1 MKLKELA
8 DKLGARLD
16 PPDADAEVN
25 SVGSIES
32 AVPGQIT
39 FAVSS
44 KFVLQAVAS
53 KASALIVDEKF
64 PALEKP
70 TLRTHN
76 PQFAYARAVELLH
89 VLPQEKRGIHPTAV
103 IDPSARIGANASIG
117 ACVVIGTDVEIGEN
131 CTLLPQVV
139 IYRGGNIGRDFFWH
153 GDGSLRGKCGSW
165 GNVVLHK

>member
-16 PPDADAEVN
+16 PPDADAEIS

-32 AVPGQIT
+32 ALPGQIT

-44 KFVLQAVAS
+44 KFVPLAMAS

-64 PALEKP
+64 PALDRP
-70 TLRTHN
+70 TLRTRN

-89 VLPQEKRGIHPTAV
+89 VLPREKRGIHPTAV
-103 IDPSARIGANASIG
+103 IDSSARIGANASIG
-117 ACVVIGTDVEIGEN
+117 ACVVIGA
-131 CTLLPQVV
+131 
-139 IYRGGNIGRDFFWH
+139 
-153 GDGSLRGKCGSW
+153 DG
-165 GNVVLHK
+165 